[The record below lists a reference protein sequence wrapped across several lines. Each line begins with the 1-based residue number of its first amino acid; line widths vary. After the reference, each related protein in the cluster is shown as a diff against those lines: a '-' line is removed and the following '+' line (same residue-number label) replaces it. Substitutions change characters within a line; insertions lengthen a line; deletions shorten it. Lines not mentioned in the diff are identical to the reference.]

1 MEFRNTKT
9 CNLSQELKR
18 QHAEREKAEA
28 KLERQRRN
36 QMRKQLKRI
45 NQQQKAVKRAQST
58 IYRASTYGKGKR
70 RRCSPY
76 EDHSSACQG
85 CRERTYRIET
95 ERRWHQ
101 QDRV

>member
-70 RRCSPY
+70 RK
-76 EDHSSACQG
+76 SSASRLG
-85 CRERTYRIET
+85 KLGGVSHKSKSVRSAKERLKFS
-95 ERRWHQ
+95 
-101 QDRV
+101 